1 MDDLCLSFSEAS
13 AEGLERRG
21 IALASYL
28 LEYCAKFLVSPNL
41 NPGKTE
47 ILLVFRGQ
55 GSRALRRKYFGME
68 RGSMLTVP
76 SEYGTHRLHVVGQY
90 THLGGLIHHSG
101 ICKQE
106 AKKRFAQ
113 AHHAFTAH
121 RCLVYQN
128 PALPWTKRQELFQML
143 VMSKLTYGSESW
155 GPLDRQ
161 TTHFCRSALVRLYR
175 RLLRVRH
182 DAHMTDNDI
191 VAMSGL
197 PTDEVLLRRS
207 RLRYLATLYACEDK
221 VDWRMILLDTTWC
234 SQICDDLHWMW
245 QRLQHTTKLLAPS
258 EHFRQWDYLL
268 RFHRSYWRKLVNR
281 AVRLSIMKTQDARNL
296 IDFHAQIFDLL
307 QEHGALAYAAPQVS
321 KPRPQGLFGCVAC
334 QRSCRNAAGEGAH
347 MFRVHGRIN
356 GLRYL
361 FDGTACPACLKEYHT
376 HGHLLAHLR
385 SQTNCQE
392 QLRARQLHC
401 DPAPGIGSTANRRL
415 AAQHNGLIPYQH
427 GHGPLPEVCVPRP
440 PRQEDAAFY
449 DFVCEFILQ
458 APQASLQDLCT
469 RFVEGARGHRISWT
483 SLQATLQAVQANLT
497 AQDFAQCA
505 LAESDVLDLLALLG
519 SPEPWPMFQQATRD
533 AVPLDEDLNY
543 FEHWLEQLLNLEDP
557 WQRYAPTVPRL
568 FYQERVFLHAFSGR
582 RRHGD
587 LQWYLEAAFQQR
599 PDVMLT
605 VVSMDLVVDAEW
617 GDISKSTTRAFWLN
631 AAAQGYITGFLAGPP
646 CCTWSQARGRQL
658 TETDRMGP
666 RIIRNKDE
674 LWGFLSVSLREQ
686 LALTD
691 GNLLL
696 GFSVLILYTLLC
708 GSTDGAG
715 VLEHP
720 AEPKDADLASIWRL
734 PLLRFLQTLPEVEL
748 ITFAQGLLGADSPKP
763 TALMSLRL
771 PGLMHALHSHRV
783 CRELPR
789 ATTIGKD
796 SEGAYRTAALKEYT
810 PAMCRALARAFLQ
823 STPFPE
829 EDAVCAS
836 IPTEILDR
844 CKSMYCGE
852 FQTHFGPDHVGG

>member
-1 MDDLCLSFSEAS
+1 
-13 AEGLERRG
+13 
-21 IALASYL
+21 
-28 LEYCAKFLVSPNL
+28 
-41 NPGKTE
+41 
-47 ILLVFRGQ
+47 
-55 GSRALRRKYFGME
+55 
-68 RGSMLTVP
+68 
-76 SEYGTHRLHVVGQY
+76 
-90 THLGGLIHHSG
+90 
-101 ICKQE
+101 
-106 AKKRFAQ
+106 
-113 AHHAFTAH
+113 
-121 RCLVYQN
+121 
-128 PALPWTKRQELFQML
+128 
-143 VMSKLTYGSESW
+143 
-155 GPLDRQ
+155 
-161 TTHFCRSALVRLYR
+161 
-175 RLLRVRH
+175 
-182 DAHMTDNDI
+182 
-191 VAMSGL
+191 
-197 PTDEVLLRRS
+197 
-207 RLRYLATLYACEDK
+207 
-221 VDWRMILLDTTWC
+221 MILLDTTWC

-245 QRLQHTTKLLAPS
+245 QRLQHTTELLAPS
-258 EHFRQWDYLL
+258 EHFRQWDYLF

-307 QEHGALAYAAPQVS
+307 QEHGALAYAASQVS

-392 QLRARQLHC
+392 QLRARHLHC

-427 GHGPLPEVCVPRP
+427 GQGPLPEVCVPCP

-617 GDISKSTTRAFWLN
+617 GDISKSTTRAFWFN

-696 GFSVLILYTLLC
+696 GFSVLILYRAPGRAKGRRFGLHMALATFALFADSAGGRADHLCPRATRCGLTKANSSDEPTTPRPDACTSLPSSLQGASEGDDDWLLPSRNIHRPCVEHWPGHFCKAHHSRKRMRYVLPSQQRSLTVVKACTVGSFKPTL
-708 GSTDGAG
+708 
-715 VLEHP
+715 VLIMLVDDENLDRP
-720 AEPKDADLASIWRL
+720 AAAVNSFYVREKKNIIYLRWRIRRPHL
-734 PLLRFLQTLPEVEL
+734 PLLGQVYVSQHHTLLPSELLRGRVGMGCPPESRR
-748 ITFAQGLLGADSPKP
+748 GLSLSMQSFYVPWDRK
-763 TALMSLRL
+763 MS
-771 PGLMHALHSHRV
+771 V
-783 CRELPR
+783 CL
-789 ATTIGKD
+789 
-796 SEGAYRTAALKEYT
+796 
-810 PAMCRALARAFLQ
+810 
-823 STPFPE
+823 
-829 EDAVCAS
+829 
-836 IPTEILDR
+836 
-844 CKSMYCGE
+844 
-852 FQTHFGPDHVGG
+852 VGF